1 MANLIRGNDEI
12 KSILSPSGRAI
23 KLSQYANDTVLIL
36 SDLVHSIP
44 KALETIGTYCAASC
58 MKLNV
63 DKTEGMLL
71 GLNSTIPNLGKQ
83 LNNITKVKIKWCKKE

>member
-23 KLSQYANDTVLIL
+23 KLSQYADDTVLIL

-71 GLNSTIPNLGKQ
+71 GSTKLYNTQFRKSTKQ
-83 LNNITKVKIKWCKKE
+83 YYQSES